1 MSRRNLTAPRSA
13 RLDVLVADGCGV
25 SRSQAAKWIAAGLCR
40 VGVRAALKS
49 GETVAAGALITV
61 DIPEPVELAVEKQDI
76 PVRFLYQ
83 DADIAVVDK
92 PCGMVVHP
100 AAGNENG
107 TLVNALLY
115 ALEDLSGVGGV
126 KRPGI
131 VHRLDKDTS
140 GILLVA
146 KNDTAHLALSAQLK
160 ARTME
165 KHYLAVV
172 EGTMKATS
180 GTIDRPIARSVKDRK
195 KMAIDPAG
203 RPSLTEW
210 TLLANLRGAALLDVH
225 ILTGRTHQIRVH
237 MQSIG
242 HPVAGDPIYGLKQGV
257 SVPRLMLHA
266 HTLAFTHPRTAER
279 MRLEAPPPEA
289 FMEAVA
295 RLRTADEPL
304 PLVPPDQQGES
315 D

>member
-13 RLDVLVADGCGV
+13 RLDVLLAEGCGV
-25 SRSQAAKWIAAGLCR
+25 SRSQAAKWIAAELCQ
-40 VGVRAALKS
+40 VGAHTASKA
-49 GETVAAGALITV
+49 GEAVAAGDLLTV
-61 DIPEPVELAVEKQDI
+61 DIPDPVELAVEKQDI

-107 TLVNALLY
+107 TLVNALLF
-115 ALEDLSGVGGV
+115 ALQDLSGVGGV

-140 GILLVA
+140 GILLIA
-146 KNDTAHLALSAQLK
+146 KNDAAHLALSAQLK

-180 GTIDRPIARSVKDRK
+180 GIIDRPIARSAKDRK

-210 TLLANLRGAALLDVH
+210 TLLENLRDAALLDVH

-242 HPVAGDPIYGLKQGV
+242 HPVAGDPIYGLKHGV

-266 HTLAFTHPRTAER
+266 HTLAFTHPRTDER

-289 FMEAVA
+289 FVSAVA
-295 RLRTADEPL
+295 GLRSASAS
-304 PLVPPDQQGES
+304 VPPAPREWRGEP